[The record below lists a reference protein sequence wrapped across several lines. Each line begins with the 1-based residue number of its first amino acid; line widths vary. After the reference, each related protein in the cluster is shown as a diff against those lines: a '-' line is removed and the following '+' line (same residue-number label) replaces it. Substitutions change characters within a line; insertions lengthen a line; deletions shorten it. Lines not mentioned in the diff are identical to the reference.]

1 MAEALS
7 VQVAEDWR
15 RDALVLTPYRQTTG
29 GTYVGQV
36 GVLHAGAPPHFSL
49 TFRPHDASAPDDAG
63 EMGLSI
69 QVDIAHAL
77 YEALGRHFG
86 HVQDPASRELVD
98 TLKVTYAREAARVDL
113 MLQAVL
119 PSTDPRTDP

>member
-1 MAEALS
+1 MAEALT
-7 VQVAEDWR
+7 VQVTEDWQ

-49 TFRPHDASAPDDAG
+49 TFRPHDATAPDDAG

-98 TLKVTYAREAARVDL
+98 VLKVHADLEGGRVDRL
-113 MLQAVL
+113 ISALI
-119 PSTDPRTDP
+119 RTKAP